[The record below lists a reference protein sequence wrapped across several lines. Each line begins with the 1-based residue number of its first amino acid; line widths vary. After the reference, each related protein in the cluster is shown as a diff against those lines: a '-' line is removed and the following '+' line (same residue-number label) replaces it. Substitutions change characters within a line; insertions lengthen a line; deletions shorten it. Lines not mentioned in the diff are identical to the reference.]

1 MDNPVAGGER
11 KRGAFSLSG
20 GILLTYPKIITPFKQ
35 CRSLGSLYKG
45 STMNDTTS
53 RCSTTEPAIRQF
65 LPPCQI
71 RCPIIEDIQRTNV
84 LISLLPE
91 DPEAARPAIIAIGDY
106 LYERNPFFTVCGYV
120 CGLCELACN
129 YSTHGGAIR
138 RRLLKRFLADS
149 YTPWLKEKEPLPTA
163 RDKDQVA
170 VVGGG
175 PAGLM
180 AAFDLSRRGYR
191 VTVFEASDR
200 LGGALRL
207 IPHYRLPAE
216 VLDSTLDNLVRIA
229 AIDVQLQREIG
240 TPPLTFDILWRNG
253 FKAAFVARG
262 TPSPRVLTFGGTE
275 LEGQKLSGV
284 MFGNSFL
291 YEMSHANLADDY
303 FRGRRVIV
311 VGGGNVAFDAARS
324 ARRLGADTTVVCLE
338 SEAKGTRDSIPADAD
353 EVRGAWE
360 EGIEFV
366 YRRGVRRIIGEK
378 GEFRAIAAPLCTRVY
393 DDRGFNPCFN
403 LEDEVEIGGD
413 VLIIAVGQGPQRS
426 FLQQEGLLDEKGRLD
441 IDPLTLQSRQQPAL
455 FVGGDLL
462 HIGYMAE
469 AMRDGIEAAESISRY
484 LQGHDLRE
492 GRQRELVPQEP
503 PRRRHYLHEPERVW
517 VPPEKRLHF
526 QLFEQGFTLREAIA
540 EARRCLACGPCMSCK
555 ACVEAG
561 IRTEIPTIEL
571 NEELC
576 SGCGV
581 CVSVCPYGAAMLK
594 IQGDRQT
601 STTDRIACKGCGA
614 CVAACPAGARRLS
627 GGSNDLRYH
636 QLLEWLLK
644 GERHDRP

>member
-1 MDNPVAGGER
+1 
-11 KRGAFSLSG
+11 
-20 GILLTYPKIITPFKQ
+20 
-35 CRSLGSLYKG
+35 
-45 STMNDTTS
+45 MNDTAS
-53 RCSTTEPAIRQF
+53 SSKTEAAIRQF

-91 DPEAARPAIIAIGDY
+91 DPEAARDGIIAIGDY

-149 YTPWLKEKEPLPTA
+149 YTSWLPRKAPLAVSGNKE
-163 RDKDQVA
+163 RVA
-170 VVGGG
+170 VIGGG

-191 VTVFEASDR
+191 VTVFEAAER

-207 IPHYRLPAE
+207 IPHYRLPPE
-216 VLDSTLDNLVRIA
+216 VLDCTLDNLVRIA
-229 AIDVQLQREIG
+229 AIDVRLGRAVG
-240 TPPLTFDILWRNG
+240 ASALTFAALRQDGYR
-253 FKAAFVARG
+253 AAFIARG
-262 TPSPRVLTFGGTE
+262 TPSPRVLTFAGEE
-275 LEGQKLSGV
+275 LPGQRLAGV
-284 MFGNSFL
+284 MFGTTFL

-324 ARRLGADTTVVCLE
+324 ARRLGAATTLVCLE
-338 SEAKGTRDSIPADAD
+338 SEERGARDSIPADPD

-360 EGIEFV
+360 EGIGFV
-366 YRRGVRRIIGEK
+366 YRRGVRRIIGED
-378 GEFRAIAAPLCTRVY
+378 GNFRAIAAPLCTGVY
-393 DDRGFNPCFN
+393 DDSGFNPRFD
-403 LEDEVEIGGD
+403 LEDELVIEGD
-413 VLIIAVGQGPQRS
+413 VLIIAVGAGPERS
-426 FLQQEGLLDEKGRLD
+426 VLQEEGLLDEKGRLD
-441 IDPLTLQSRQQPAL
+441 IDPLTLQSRRQPAL
-455 FVGGDLL
+455 FIGGDLR

-469 AMRDGIEAAESISRY
+469 AMRDGIEAAESIARF
-484 LQGHDLRE
+484 LEGHDLRE
-492 GRQRELVPQEP
+492 GRSRELVPQEP
-503 PRRRHYLHEPERVW
+503 PLRRHYLHEPERVW

-526 QLFEQGFTLREAIA
+526 QLFEQGFSLEEAIA
-540 EARRCLACGPCMSCK
+540 EARRCLTCGPCVSCK

-561 IRTEIPTIEL
+561 IRPEIPTVEL

-581 CVSVCPYGAAMLK
+581 CVSVCPYGAAKLK

-614 CVAACPAGARRLS
+614 CVAACPAGARSFS
-627 GGSNDLRYH
+627 GGKSDLRYH
-636 QLLEWLLK
+636 QLLQRLLK
-644 GERHDRP
+644 GDRHDRP